1 MLFYA
6 VAVFA
11 SFLMGLLAMARFS
24 WREKNRPLLVV
35 NCIAVTAVAFTLAIN
50 LARGFPIASFAAVAV
65 IGFALH
71 RLWVKAGRP
80 AGVETLEQHIADE

>member
-24 WREKNRPLLVV
+24 WQERNIRLLVV
-35 NCIAVTAVAFTLAIN
+35 NCFAATAVAFTLAIN
-50 LARGFPIASFAAVAV
+50 LARGYPLLSFGAVVVIA
-65 IGFALH
+65 IGLH
-71 RLWVKAGRP
+71 ALWVRAGRP
-80 AGVETLEQHIADE
+80 AGLEELERHIDDQ